1 MTGVSV
7 VTAGVTAGIIAALVG
22 YLIGGLPSAAL
33 VARLKGKRIF
43 EVGSGNMGAM
53 NTARNVGWGLG
64 VLVLI
69 MDVAKGV
76 AAGAL
81 GLVLGGEVAG
91 VAAGVAAG
99 CGAVAGHA
107 WSPFVGFRGGKA
119 LSTALGVALP
129 IYPLVG
135 LGGLALLVAF
145 MVTFRRTPLAPV
157 FAIALYPFLAVLVL
171 MVRGEGAPRVMT
183 VVCGVIIISGISAAK
198 HLRALRVQPGAA

>member
-1 MTGVSV
+1 MTGTSIV
-7 VTAGVTAGIIAALVG
+7 VTVVAAGLG

-53 NTARNVGWGLG
+53 NTARNLGWGLG
-64 VLVLI
+64 ALVLF
-69 MDVAKGV
+69 MDVAKGA

-81 GLVLGGEVAG
+81 GLALGGEAG
-91 VAAGVAAG
+91 VTAGVAAG

-129 IYPLVG
+129 VYPLVG
-135 LGGLALLVAF
+135 LGGLVLLITF
-145 MVTFRRTPLAPV
+145 MLLFRRTPLAPV
-157 FAIALYPFLAVLVL
+157 FATALYPFLAALVL
-171 MVRGEGAPRVMT
+171 TAQGAAAPRLMAVT
-183 VVCGVIIISGISAAK
+183 VGVTVISGVSAVK
-198 HLRALRVQPGAA
+198 HLRALRVQSEPV

>member
-1 MTGVSV
+1 MTV
-7 VTAGVTAGIIAALVG
+7 AGVIAVVVAALAG

-53 NTARNVGWGLG
+53 NTARNLGWGLG

-69 MDVAKGV
+69 MDVAKG
-76 AAGAL
+76 ALAGFV
-81 GLVLGGEVAG
+81 GLVLGGEV
-91 VAAGVAAG
+91 AGVAAG

-129 IYPLVG
+129 VYPLVG
-135 LGGLALLVAF
+135 LGGLALLITF
-145 MVTFRRTPLAPV
+145 MVIFRHTPLAPV
-157 FAIALYPFLAVLVL
+157 FAIALYPFLAALILIAQGDAGLRLISVTL
-171 MVRGEGAPRVMT
+171 
-183 VVCGVIIISGISAAK
+183 GVIIIGGTSATK
-198 HLRALRVQPGAA
+198 HLRALRAQAETA

>member
-1 MTGVSV
+1 MTSV
-7 VTAGVTAGIIAALVG
+7 AVVVAGAVAALLG

-53 NTARNVGWGLG
+53 NTARNLGWGLG

-69 MDVAKGV
+69 MDVAKGA

-81 GLVLGGEVAG
+81 GLALGGEMAG
-91 VAAGVAAG
+91 VVAG

-129 IYPLVG
+129 VYPLVG
-135 LGGLALLVAF
+135 LGGLVLLVTF
-145 MVTFRRTPLAPV
+145 MLLFRRTPLAPV
-157 FAIALYPFLAVLVL
+157 FAIALYPFLAALIL
-171 MVRGEGAPRVMT
+171 MVQGDTVPRLMSVT
-183 VVCGVIIISGISAAK
+183 VGVIVISGVSAVK
-198 HLRALRVQPGAA
+198 HLRALHVQPKGA

>member
-1 MTGVSV
+1 M
-7 VTAGVTAGIIAALVG
+7 VTPLLAALVG

-33 VARLKGKRIF
+33 AARLKGKRIF

-53 NTARNVGWGLG
+53 NTARHLGWGLG

-69 MDVAKGV
+69 MDVAKGA

-129 IYPLVG
+129 VYPLVG
-135 LGGLALLVAF
+135 LGGLALLVTF
-145 MVTFRRTPLAPV
+145 MLLFRRTPLAPV
-157 FAIALYPFLAVLVL
+157 YAVALYPFLAAFILVAQDSARL
-171 MVRGEGAPRVMT
+171 RLVSVT
-183 VVCGVIIISGISAAK
+183 IGVIVISGISAVK
-198 HLRALRVQPGAA
+198 HLRALRVQGETT